1 MIEVRDLNKSF
12 NGQKVLQGLNL
23 DIKKGEM
30 LAVTGGSGSGK
41 TVFLRHLIGMMRPDS
56 GEIFV
61 KGRPIFTMDERQL
74 EEMRRLF
81 GFVFQSGAL
90 LNSLTVY
97 ENVALPLTERRKVPR
112 KEIPRLVEEKL
123 RLVSLEGVENQLP
136 SSLSGGMKKRVAIAR
151 AIIEDPEIILYD
163 EPTSELDP
171 VIASSI
177 EELMISLKKDLGVTS
192 VVVIHDMHV
201 ALRIADRIALLSEGN
216 FVEIGPPSEI
226 INSRNEQ
233 VKKFLDRS
241 IKDCE
246 GRKAAG
252 A

>member
-1 MIEVRDLNKSF
+1 MIEIRDLRKSF
-12 NGQKVLQGLNL
+12 NGKKVLQGVNL
-23 DIKKGEM
+23 EIKKGEM

-41 TVFLRHLIGMMRPDS
+41 TILLRHLIGMMRPDS
-56 GEIFV
+56 GEVFV
-61 KGRPIFTMDERQL
+61 KGRPVFEMNERQL

-97 ENVALPLTERRKVPR
+97 ENVALPLAERRKTPR
-112 KEIPRLVEEKL
+112 KEIDRLVREKL
-123 RLVSLEGVENQLP
+123 KLVSLEGVENLLP

-151 AIIEDPEIILYD
+151 AVIEDPEIILYD

-177 EELMISLKKDLGVTS
+177 EELMVSLNKNLGVTS

-201 ALRIADRIALLSEGN
+201 ALRIADRIALLSKGN
-216 FVEIGPPSEI
+216 FVEIGTPSEI
-226 INSRNEQ
+226 MNSRNET
-233 VKKFLDRS
+233 VRSFLDKS
-241 IKDCE
+241 MKDCE
-246 GRKAAG
+246 NQKLVKK
-252 A
+252 